1 MNKRPLHL
9 AIAFALSSLL
19 GVTARAQVAVT
30 PAELEGVDVKE
41 QLDKPLPKD
50 AVFRDHEGKTVR
62 LGDYFDGKKPVVL
75 TLAYA
80 NCKVVCSMVLGAEVE
95 SLKQQEWELGKE
107 YRALTISIDPND
119 TPAIAAKKRSQMLA
133 LYGQDGKKG
142 QQWDFLVGDQKNI
155 EKVAKA
161 VGYQYK
167 YDARQE
173 QFAHPAVLMI
183 TKPNGD
189 LARYLYGL
197 SFEPQ
202 DVRLGLLEASQ
213 GRSITTIEKMILFCY
228 MYDPIGA
235 KYVLVAKNVMRLG
248 GAITVVLLG
257 AFLAIMWRREL
268 RKKRAVEARGSAASE
283 PDEKAAAKEHIS
295 VDTKGTA
302 RARA

>member
-1 MNKRPLHL
+1 MPRPLHHL
-9 AIAFALSSLL
+9 AALIALSLVFGTA
-19 GVTARAQVAVT
+19 GVRAQVALT
-30 PAELEGVDVKE
+30 PAELEGVDVDE

-95 SLKQQEWELGKE
+95 SLKQQEWQLGKE

-119 TPAIAAKKRSQMLA
+119 TPAIAAKKRRQMLA
-133 LYGQDGKKG
+133 LYGREG
-142 QQWDFLVGDQKNI
+142 QQWDFLTGDAKNI
-155 EKVAKA
+155 ERVAKA
-161 VGYQYK
+161 VGYRYR

-183 TKPNGD
+183 TKPTGE

-213 GRSITTIEKMILFCY
+213 GRSISTIEKMILFCY

-235 KYVLVAKNVMRLG
+235 KYVLVAKNVMRIA

-257 AFLAIMWRREL
+257 AFLALMWRREL
-268 RKKRAVEARGSAASE
+268 RKKRAQASA
-283 PDEKAAAKEHIS
+283 PEHDT
-295 VDTKGTA
+295 DTKGTA

>member
-1 MNKRPLHL
+1 MNLRISHL
-9 AIAFALSSLL
+9 ALVITLSSLL
-19 GVTARAQVAVT
+19 GVPARAQVAVT

-50 AVFRDHEGKTVR
+50 AVFRDHEGKSVR

-80 NCKVVCSMVLGAEVE
+80 NCKVVCSMVLGATVE
-95 SLKQQEWELGKE
+95 ALKQQEWVLGKE
-107 YRALTISIDPND
+107 YRALTVSIDPND
-119 TPAIAAKKRSQMLA
+119 TPAIAAKKRNQMLA
-133 LYGQDGKKG
+133 LYGKRG
-142 QQWDFLVGDQKNI
+142 QQWDFLVGDAKNI
-155 EKVAKA
+155 ERVAKA
-161 VGYQYK
+161 VGYEYK

-173 QFAHPAVLMI
+173 QYAHPAVLMI

-197 SFEPQ
+197 TFEPN

-235 KYVLVAKNVMRLG
+235 KYVLVAKNVMRLAG
-248 GAITVVLLG
+248 GITVLVLG
-257 AFLAIMWRREL
+257 AFLALMWRREL
-268 RKKRAVEARGSAASE
+268 RKKRAAAQ
-283 PDEKAAAKEHIS
+283 AAAQEHVS

>member
-1 MNKRPLHL
+1 MNTRLSNL
-9 AIAFALSSLL
+9 AVMTALSFVLAAS
-19 GVTARAQVAVT
+19 ARAQVAVT
-30 PAELEGVDVKE
+30 PAELEGVDVVE

-80 NCKVVCSMVLGAEVE
+80 NCKVVCSMVLGAEADV
-95 SLKQQEWELGKE
+95 LKQQEWRLGKE

-119 TPAIAAKKRSQMLA
+119 TPAIAAKKRRQMLA
-133 LYGQDGKKG
+133 LYGADDKG
-142 QQWDFLVGDQKNI
+142 QGEPSQWDFLVGDPQN
-155 EKVAKA
+155 VARVAEA
-161 VGYQYK
+161 VGFKYK

-173 QFAHPAVLMI
+173 QYAHPAVLMI
-183 TKPNGD
+183 TKPTGE

-213 GRSITTIEKMILFCY
+213 GRSISTIEKMILFCY

-235 KYVLVAKNVMRLG
+235 KYVLVAKNVMRVAG
-248 GAITVVLLG
+248 GITMIVLG
-257 AFLAIMWRREL
+257 AFLAFFWRREL
-268 RKKRAVEARGSAASE
+268 RKKRLLAAE
-283 PDEKAAAKEHIS
+283 EAAATSEHAS